1 MSYWKN
7 EGELFRLIKEEL
19 FTAVIGDIMD
29 KLDLQHQ
36 FLPPQIRPLQ
46 ADMRIAGRA
55 MPVLEADVNS
65 DPLQNGFQHLSDK
78 PFGIMLEALDDMK
91 EHEIYICTGASP
103 TYALWGELM
112 TIRAIKLGAEGAV
125 VNGYSRD
132 TPGIVASNFPVFSYG
147 PFAQDQGPR
156 GKVID
161 FRLPVK
167 MDKVDIHPGDIIVG
181 DVDGVCVI
189 PKHAE
194 TEVIRLALEKA
205 RGEKIVRQKI
215 SEGMGAKEAFDKYGI
230 I

>member
-7 EGELFRLIKEEL
+7 EGELFRLIKNEL

-36 FLPPQIRPLQ
+36 FLSPQIRPLQ
-46 ADMRIAGRA
+46 ANMRIAGRA
-55 MPVLEADVNS
+55 MPVLEADVDS
-65 DPLQNGFQHLSDK
+65 DPLRNGFQHLSDK

-132 TPGIVASNFPVFSYG
+132 TPGILASNFPVFSYG

-161 FRLPVK
+161 FRLPLQ
-167 MDKVDIHPGDIIVG
+167 MDNVHVHPGDIIVG

-194 TEVIRLALEKA
+194 AEVIHLALEKA
-205 RGEKIVRQKI
+205 RGEKIVREKI